1 MEIKEKSSTVSID
14 VSKCL
19 SCETK
24 ACVAACKKY
33 ARGILELKDGVPSV
47 EHLTAEEVLRLGT
60 ECLACEFACT
70 FLILNDYSLE
80 ANGNKA
86 ITIDVPVAGLPE
98 YLAKRGLA

>member
-1 MEIKEKSSTVSID
+1 MPLLRD
-14 VSKCL
+14 Q
-19 SCETK
+19 

-70 FLILNDYSLE
+70 FH
-80 ANGNKA
+80 GNKA

-98 YLAKRGLA
+98 YLAKRGLADASRRVGQPSLTKRIGVWAY

>member
-1 MEIKEKSSTVSID
+1 M
-14 VSKCL
+14 
-19 SCETK
+19 
-24 ACVAACKKY
+24 
-33 ARGILELKDGVPSV
+33 RGASF

-70 FLILNDYSLE
+70 FH
-80 ANGNKA
+80 GNKA